1 MRLEFRVASR
11 AALVALAS
19 IATPVEAET
28 LTLEAAIARALAA
41 TPQQAAAAARLNTLR
56 AARGVADTRPA
67 GSVEVLGENFGF
79 GGRDLNRQI
88 QIGATY
94 NQPIERGGK
103 RGARIGVVEAD
114 MAVAGSEALVQRL
127 NLAERVQR
135 LHVEVQASE
144 AMIVLARDRVTLAE
158 AVVKDA
164 SRRVAAARDPLFV
177 GSQAR
182 TRLAEAQV
190 ELELAEHARD
200 AALARLTALWEASP
214 AGLAVD
220 AQNFLNVQEVADGVP
235 AAAADKAVFA
245 ARQQRAAANE
255 TLQRANGRTDPI
267 WSLGPRYIGTGDAA
281 LVAGLT
287 LPFGNRALN
296 KATVDRARAEGRQVE
311 ADAAVADFERRQQI
325 MLAVELVNEAAHEVE
340 AVRDK
345 VVPMAERTLAEVRA
359 GYNRGGFTFLDVA
372 TAATALHDA
381 RVRMLRAATR
391 HHDAKATLDRLT
403 GRFAPLVQDAQ

>member
-1 MRLEFRVASR
+1 MTCALRVAPL
-11 AALVALAS
+11 AALVA
-19 IATPVEAET
+19 IAAPAAAET
-28 LTLEAAIARALAA
+28 LTLESAIARALAA
-41 TPQQAAAAARLNTLR
+41 TPQQAAAAARLDTLR
-56 AARGVADTRPA
+56 AARAVADTRPA
-67 GSVEVLGENFGF
+67 GSVEVLGENFGV

-103 RGARIGVVEAD
+103 RTARIGVVEAD
-114 MAVAGSEALVQRL
+114 MALAASEALVKRL
-127 NLAERVQR
+127 DLAERVQR
-135 LHVEVQASE
+135 LHLEVQAAE
-144 AMIVLARDRVTLAE
+144 AAIGLARDRVSLADQ
-158 AVVKDA
+158 VVKDA
-164 SRRVAAARDPLFV
+164 ARRVAAARDPLFV

-190 ELELAEHARD
+190 ELEMAEHARD
-200 AALARLTALWEASP
+200 AALARLTALWGSSP

-220 AQNFLNVQEVADGVP
+220 AQNFLNVTEVAEGVA
-235 AAAADKAVFA
+235 AAAADRAVFD
-245 ARQQRAAANE
+245 ARQQRAVANE
-255 TLQRANGRTDPI
+255 ALQRANGRTDPI

-281 LVAGLT
+281 LVAGMT

-296 KATVDRARAEGRQVE
+296 RATVDRARAEARQVE
-311 ADAAVADFERRQQI
+311 AEAAVADFERRQQI
-325 MLAVELVNEAAHEVE
+325 ILAAELVNEAAHEVE
-340 AVRDK
+340 AIRDK

-372 TAATALHDA
+372 TAASALHDA

-391 HHDAKATLDRLT
+391 HHDAKAMLDRLN